1 MTRIVFLGAS
11 GSFSE
16 EAALALAER
25 RALADASFV
34 GARDPAAVVAALID
48 GEAELGVLPVANTSG
63 GLVRET
69 LAALAAAGAVGLEPV
84 DELALPV
91 RFTLWLAR
99 PGIELDSIERVASH
113 PQAFAQCA
121 RTLERLLPGR
131 AHLSQGDTAS
141 AARALSD
148 GGLDPSTAVLA
159 SARAGR
165 RYGLF
170 SAREDVHDD
179 PANRT
184 FFALFRRRSSRTRVD

>member
-1 MTRIVFLGAS
+1 MTRIVYLGAS

-16 EAALALAER
+16 QAALALAER
-25 RALADASFV
+25 RALVDATFA

-69 LAALAAAGAVGLEPV
+69 LAALGGGIELV

-99 PGIELDSIERVASH
+99 PGIELASIERVASH

-121 RTLERLLPGR
+121 RTLERLLPGCAR
-131 AHLSQGDTAS
+131 LAQGDTAS
-141 AARALSD
+141 AARALSE
-148 GGLDPSTAVLA
+148 GGLDERTAVLA

-170 SAREDVHDD
+170 SAAEDVHDD

-184 FFALFRRRSSRTRVD
+184 FFALFRRRFSRPRVD